1 MKSKFSKRDK
11 LAPFCLTIAALFAL
25 NVVAP
30 NFAVQGTES
39 AFSDKASSKITVAAQ
54 QWIVPSLEAFP
65 SDYRNINV
73 NWQKAGS
80 YTNYVL
86 QYSLNSN
93 FSNATSLN
101 VTGITRA
108 ISGLSAETTY
118 YFRIQAAGAP
128 GTPNGSWSKTA
139 SAKTPAQAPTTQTIF
154 HETPDP
160 HGLSLDSKNNLW
172 TTNYNNDLVRKISP
186 TGVVTD
192 IGPVIPG
199 SHPRGISV
207 VNDTTAVLVRSY
219 SDSVNSPTTGIYTIN
234 SSGQE
239 VQRAQFYRPYGVVY
253 DSRRNKVFVS
263 HERYLSECDYAT
275 WVCTKVMEQP
285 ANNIGHLSITPDGS
299 KVVMGGGNNNVIS
312 VYEIATQTRKVLVNT
327 TGLDAR
333 GATALGD
340 NDYLAT
346 SWKTGDVFRIQV
358 DPNSGEVSVQTVIT
372 GGSQPR
378 MMAYVPASNTLYIGM
393 SSVSPQVPGI
403 FKYVNLIR

>member
-1 MKSKFSKRDK
+1 MKRKSSKHDK
-11 LAPFCLTIAALFAL
+11 LAPFCLTIAAFFSL

-30 NFAVQGTES
+30 HFAVSETES
-39 AFSDKASSKITVAAQ
+39 AFSDKASGNISVSAQ

-65 SDYRNINV
+65 SDYRNVNV

-101 VTGITRA
+101 VTGLTKA
-108 ISGLSAETTY
+108 ISGLAAETTY
-118 YFRIQAAGAP
+118 YFRIQAVGAP

-139 SAKTPAQAPTTQTIF
+139 SAKTPAQAPTTQTLF

-160 HGLSLDSKNNLW
+160 HGMSLDSKGNLW
-172 TTNYNNDLVRKISP
+172 LTNYNNNLVRKISP

-192 IGPVIPG
+192 IGAVIPG

-207 VNDTTAVLVRSY
+207 VNDTTAVLVRAY
-219 SDSVNSPTTGIYTIN
+219 SDSVNSPTTGIYTIS

-239 VQRAQFYRPYGVVY
+239 VQKAQFYRPYGVVY
-253 DSRRNKVFVS
+253 DSKRNKVFVS
-263 HERYLSECDYAT
+263 HERFLSECDYVT

-285 ANNIGHLSITPDGS
+285 VEGLGHISITPDGS
-299 KVVMGGGNNNVIS
+299 KVVMGGGNNNIIS
-312 VYEIATQTRKVLVNT
+312 VYVIATQTREVLVNT
-327 TGLDAR
+327 TGMDAR
-333 GATALGD
+333 GATAIGN

-358 DPNSGEVSVQTVIT
+358 DPNNGAVSVQTVIT

-378 MMAYVPASNTLYIGM
+378 MMAYVPSSNTLYIGM
-393 SSVSPQVPGI
+393 SSVSPEIPGV
-403 FKYVNLIR
+403 FKYMNLIR